1 MGRGKTDSSSQSA
14 YTDKTNENIN
24 NKIFESKR
32 SIAPERAEERKS
44 LSYYSRYFL
53 NSNNKICI
61 TRNPLTTSDK
71 DARKKFLALINN
83 FEKTNSMC
91 LKDTSKNE
99 LIYAILHFAEHEN
112 ALILVKDDS
121 KQFLPFRFLF
131 PDALK
136 LYFYKM
142 FYPMIFDYETIR
154 ESEVVQIKF
163 LSEYIEE
170 NFISIYQQ
178 IEMLGFAIVYDALLI
193 AIERSASKQ
202 VASIKKYKV
211 ELNPSDDI
219 ENIKDYLE
227 NELSVM
233 NNVNNDARAPILKE
247 FIPSAI
253 FLSRHY
259 YHLYKNREIKE
270 RLLTTVLNSN
280 TFYIGKRADDSRNAL
295 ISAYAECAAAL
306 NDNSQPFSR
315 LLNLY
320 YINKRSYVYDL
331 NILKGNV
338 EFMPF
343 LLDGIVT
350 KHHINSVIIDN
361 NKKINIT
368 SSERLTLSSIHN
380 NPNCIIDNLSFR
392 DYEMLDFI
400 ISRTART
407 MQAYYLM
414 EDDKDVP
421 PSRLCELIRW
431 LNREPLTKTIN
442 SIVGTFDRLYTNNV
456 DYDMVLKLSRVFPKG
471 DGNDGLK

>member
-14 YTDKTNENIN
+14 YTDKTNEKIN

-32 SIAPERAEERKS
+32 GIVPENIGERKS
-44 LSYYSRYFL
+44 LIYYSRYFF
-53 NSNNKICI
+53 NSNNKISI

-71 DARKKFLALINN
+71 DARKKFLALIDN
-83 FEKTNSMC
+83 FEKTYAMC
-91 LKDTSKNE
+91 LRESSKNE
-99 LIYAILHFAEHEN
+99 LLYICLHFAEQEN

-142 FYPMIFDYETIR
+142 FYPMIFDFETNQ
-154 ESEVVQIKF
+154 ESESVQLKF
-163 LSEYIEE
+163 HSSYIEE
-170 NFISIYQQ
+170 NFISIYRQ
-178 IEMLGFAIVYDALLI
+178 IETLCFSIIYDALII
-193 AIERSASKQ
+193 AIERSSSKQ

-219 ENIKDYLE
+219 EDIKDHLE

-233 NNVNNDARAPILKE
+233 SKMNNDARTPILKE
-247 FIPSAI
+247 LIPSTL
-253 FLSRHY
+253 FLSKHY

-270 RLLTTVLNSN
+270 KLLTTVLTSA
-280 TFYIGKRADDSRNAL
+280 TFYKGKRADDSRNAL
-295 ISAYAECAAAL
+295 ISAYSECAAVL

-331 NILKGNV
+331 NILKDNV

-350 KHHINSVIIDN
+350 KHHIHSVIIDN
-361 NKKINIT
+361 NKKINVT
-368 SSERLTLSSIHN
+368 SSEGLTLSSIHN
-380 NPNCIIDNLSFR
+380 NPNCIIDNLSHR

-407 MQAYYLM
+407 MQTYYLM
-414 EDDKDVP
+414 EDDKDAP

-431 LNREPLTKTIN
+431 LNNAKLTETIN
-442 SIVGTFDRLYTNNV
+442 PIVGTFDRLDTNNV
-456 DYDMVLKLSRVFPKG
+456 DYDMVLKLTQGFPQG